1 MKLYKWV
8 KLVVMNSWSK
18 ILYLINRTFTLLFDT
33 LLIFFNFYNLIP
45 EMNIMIAFVWLKLYL
60 YNKYHF
66 IMVKYDEC

>member
-1 MKLYKWV
+1 MKLYRWA

-18 ILYLINRTFTLLFDT
+18 IFYLIKRTSTLLFDT
-33 LLIFFNFYNLIP
+33 LLIFSYFYNLIH

>member
-1 MKLYKWV
+1 MKLYKWA

-18 ILYLINRTFTLLFDT
+18 IFYLIKRTFTLLFDT
-33 LLIFFNFYNLIP
+33 LLIFLYLYNLIH
-45 EMNIMIAFVWLKLYL
+45 EMNIMIAFVLLKFYL